1 MWRAD
6 SIEKTL
12 MLGKI
17 EGSRRGWQRMRWLD
31 GIPDS
36 MDMSLGGLRES
47 VMDREAWHAAA
58 HRVTKS
64 QTWLTNWNELSLSKL
79 RAPADT
85 PRHQSPAA
93 AANLSERTAKS
104 IMVLHSQPGAPISP
118 RAKAQAPTRIYKPSG
133 TTPAPS
139 PVPAPSSLQLFLS
152 TNCASLTAPSCSFR
166 ALLKCPLSRR
176 CPYFRQKTCLPTKPL
191 SSIPAL
197 FFSIILFTTSQTLF
211 SLLPVSLHTL
221 DHELHE
227 S

>member
-6 SIEKTL
+6 SSEKTL

-17 EGSRRGWQRMRWLD
+17 EGSRRGRQRMRWLD
-31 GIPDS
+31 GITDS
-36 MDMSLGGLRES
+36 VDMSLGRLQES
-47 VMDREAWHAAA
+47 VMDREDWHAAA
-58 HRVTKS
+58 HGVAKS
-64 QTWLTNWNELSLSKL
+64 RTQLTNWNEPSLSKL
-79 RAPADT
+79 RAPADI
-85 PRHQSPAA
+85 PRHQPTAA

-104 IMVLHSQPGAPISP
+104 IMVLHGQPGPPLSP

-139 PVPAPSSLQLFLS
+139 PVPAPSSLPLFLS
-152 TNCASLTAPSCSFR
+152 TNCASLAAPSCSFR

-176 CPYFRQKTCLPTKPL
+176 CPYCRQKTCLPTKPL

-221 DHELHE
+221 DHDLHE